1 MKVRKL
7 GMMTAAAAM
16 VALFGTQAA
25 AKKAAITEAEIQA
38 AQASWAAGIVAIGK
52 ASIEGGDYTAAARQ
66 HIADLYAYETGPVLF
81 KPTKAAADQFRGTTD
96 EALSYFV
103 RGGIAEDQGF
113 AINPW
118 VDVRFENEDVV
129 IDSDSALAMGN
140 YFFTDPDGNE
150 VKVEYTF
157 GYIRGADGRLRINL
171 HHSSLPFAAN

>member
-1 MKVRKL
+1 MKFRKPGLMAATAGVVAML
-7 GMMTAAAAM
+7 GAP
-16 VALFGTQAA
+16 AL
-25 AKKAAITEAEIQA
+25 AKKPKITEAEILA
-38 AQASWAAGIVAIGK
+38 AQDAWAAGIVAIGK
-52 ASIEGGDYTAAARQ
+52 ANIEGGDYTAVARQ
-66 HIADLYAYETGPVLF
+66 HIADLYAYGESTVLF
-81 KPTKAAADQFRGTTD
+81 KPTKAAADQFRGSRD

-118 VDVRFENEDVV
+118 TAVRFENEDLV

-150 VKVEYTF
+150 VKVEYSF

>member
-1 MKVRKL
+1 MKVWKL
-7 GMMTAAAAM
+7 GAMAAAAGIAAM
-16 VALFGTQAA
+16 LGTQAV
-25 AKKAAITEAEIQA
+25 AKKAAITEAEIMA
-38 AQASWAAGIVAIGK
+38 AQEAWAAGIVAIGK

-66 HIADLYAYETGPVLF
+66 HIADLYAYDEGKVLF
-81 KPTKAAADQFRGTTD
+81 KPTKAAADQFRGTSD

-118 VDVRFENEDVV
+118 TAVRFENEDLV

-140 YFFTDPDGNE
+140 YYFTDPDGNE
-150 VKVEYTF
+150 VKVEYSF

-171 HHSSLPFAAN
+171 HHSSLPFAVN